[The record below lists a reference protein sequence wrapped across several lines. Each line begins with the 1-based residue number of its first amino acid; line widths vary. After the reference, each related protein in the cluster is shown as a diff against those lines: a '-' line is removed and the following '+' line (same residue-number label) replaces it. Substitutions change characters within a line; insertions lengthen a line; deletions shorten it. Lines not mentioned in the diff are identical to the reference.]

1 MNYKQF
7 YLIKER
13 AFFTNLFKLTT
24 LVLQELKN
32 EIEKTGSVKPGKTYT
47 VKLGDDYDLDIK
59 FYKGYSKPALEY
71 IKNYGVEK
79 NFNALYFDKTQD
91 QNGRIE
97 VYINT
102 SKKENNYYK
111 ERKFEDFVN
120 KSLPKYIKNIISHE
134 LTHAYEDIV
143 KDVLKYKPKYDVKD
157 KKQYYNA
164 DEEMNAYITRYVYDV
179 LKDTTDSSQAFKFY
193 IKQKNLKS
201 ASREIFNFIKDTPFI
216 KNLTREN
223 KISVIKIIYTTVAE
237 LAEKGID

>member
-7 YLIKER
+7 YIIKER
-13 AFFTNLFKLTT
+13 AFFTNLFKLIN
-24 LVLQELKN
+24 LVLEQLKN
-32 EIEKTGSVKPGKTYT
+32 QIEKTGPVRPGKIYT
-47 VKLGDDYDLDIK
+47 IKLGDGYDLDIK

-71 IKNYGVEK
+71 IKNHGVDK
-79 NFNALYFDKTQD
+79 NFSSLYFDKKD
-91 QNGRIE
+91 GQNGRIE

-102 SKKENNYYK
+102 SKKSNSYYK

-120 KSLPKYIKNIISHE
+120 KSLPKYIKDILSHE

-143 KDVLKYKPKYDVKD
+143 RDVLKYKPEYDQTN
-157 KKQYYNA
+157 KKEYYNS
-164 DEEMNAYITRYVYDV
+164 DEEMNAYITRYIYDI
-179 LKDTTDSSQAFKFY
+179 LKDDSDRSQAFRFY
-193 IKQKNLKS
+193 LKQKNLKS

-216 KNLTREN
+216 KHLTREN